1 LLRVANVVFGY
12 GGPPVLRGLSLDVP
26 RASLVGLLGP
36 NGSGKTTLLR
46 LMSGTAAP
54 QSGDVRLDGR
64 DLRTVPR
71 SELARRIAVVPQET
85 QLAFEYTVLELA
97 LTGRY
102 PHLGPFELEGPEDV
116 AIARRALEAT
126 GTAHLAK
133 RGFSTL
139 SGGERQR
146 VVIASALAQFE
157 AGRVRRASAAAGAGS
172 PPQLLLLDEPTA
184 SLDLHYQIEVA
195 SLLRRLNVERGL
207 TMVVCTHDLNL
218 AASLCHHLVLLREGS
233 IVAAGRTQDVL
244 TPDAVRALYGVD
256 VDVRYHELAGH
267 LTVVPVPHLVPARDP
282 APGGAPVPGRGR
294 ACPARSAGDPAP
306 GSDPAPVRGPAP
318 GGAP

>member
-1 LLRVANVVFGY
+1 LLQVADALFGY
-12 GGPPVLRGLSLDVP
+12 GDVPVLRGLSLDVP
-26 RASLVGLLGP
+26 RGALVGLLGP

-46 LMSGTAAP
+46 LMSGAATP
-54 QSGDVRLDGR
+54 QSGAVRLEGR

-71 SELARRIAVVPQET
+71 GSVARRIAVVPQEI

-102 PHLGPFELEGPEDV
+102 PHLGPFELEGPEDI

-126 GTAHLAK
+126 GTAHLAA

-139 SGGERQR
+139 SGGEKQR

-157 AGRVRRASAAAGAGS
+157 PGRARRAAPGAEGV
-172 PPQLLLLDEPTA
+172 PAQLLLLDEPTA

-195 SLLRRLNVERGL
+195 SLLRRLNADRGL

-218 AASLCHHLVLLREGS
+218 AASLCHHLVLLREGT
-233 IVAAGRTQDVL
+233 IVAAGPTRDVL

-256 VDVRYHELAGH
+256 VDVRYHERAGH
-267 LTVVPVPHLVPARDP
+267 LTVVPV
-282 APGGAPVPGRGR
+282 GY
-294 ACPARSAGDPAP
+294 
-306 GSDPAPVRGPAP
+306 
-318 GGAP
+318 